1 MNSEY
6 DSNEQQIFQCECPI
20 TTRYFSK
27 NASFDVGNT
36 KGGNA
41 RTILKFADVKIVP
54 SHIDA
59 SKTVD

>member
-1 MNSEY
+1 MIRTN
-6 DSNEQQIFQCECPI
+6 F
-20 TTRYFSK
+20 RYFNASVQLQQDTFSK
-27 NASFDVGNT
+27 IASFDVENR
-36 KGGNA
+36 KAGNA